1 MEENNV
7 IGNNEETKKENWAD
21 FVEIVMPLS
30 EYNKLMKKITKLK
43 KKRDEADRKY
53 WNQLHAAMRAEE
65 ALKALKADYQQA
77 LGLKEE
83 GGKQE

>member
-1 MEENNV
+1 MEENNAIV
-7 IGNNEETKKENWAD
+7 NNEETKKENWAD

-65 ALKALKADYQQA
+65 ALKALKADYEKL
-77 LGLKEE
+77 LGVKEDDA
-83 GGKQE
+83 K